1 MASKGA
7 FDENNTKDNYNKNY
21 SKIIDKINL
30 SLFGFSAYIIISF
43 FLGMLFGGDFLNSEK
58 RLNKIICI
66 IIIIMIDLSYL
77 VYEVIIIIKL
87 YLSYKIKKNKI
98 TWFMKCDYVLI
109 IFMFLILSD
118 IIFMTITRIM
128 DVEDKRK
135 I

>member
-1 MASKGA
+1 
-7 FDENNTKDNYNKNY
+7 
-21 SKIIDKINL
+21 
-30 SLFGFSAYIIISF
+30 
-43 FLGMLFGGDFLNSEK
+43 MLFCGDFLDTEK
-58 RLNKIICI
+58 RLTKIISI
-66 IIIIMIDLSYL
+66 SFLIMIDLSYL

-135 I
+135 IK